1 MPVSP
6 IGNMNF
12 VNQNMAYPAT
22 QASNELAKE
31 GFASLI
37 NMAEFNDKEKMIQ
50 KLEKVNES
58 AEIKEEIKEKN
69 EEEKKKKHEKN
80 EKNEEEGEENEL
92 SSDDLENL
100 DENLEENLEKSPN
113 FKDAQSIHH
122 LDISI

>member
-31 GFASLI
+31 GFAATL
-37 NMAEFNDKEKMIQ
+37 NMAEFNEKEKTF
-50 KLEKVNES
+50 
-58 AEIKEEIKEKN
+58 KEEIKEKA
-69 EEEKKKKHEKN
+69 EQEEKKKKHNQEAKTSDD
-80 EKNEEEGEENEL
+80 EKNEE
-92 SSDDLENL
+92 
-100 DENLEENLEKSPN
+100 DESKDPN
-113 FKDAQSIHH
+113 FKDAQSIHR

>member
-31 GFASLI
+31 GFAAML
-37 NMAEFNDKEKMIQ
+37 NMAEFNEKEKTLN
-50 KLEKVNES
+50 KLEKVNETH
-58 AEIKEEIKEKN
+58 EIKEKA
-69 EEEKKKKHEKN
+69 EQEEKKKKHNQEAKTSDD
-80 EKNEEEGEENEL
+80 EKNEE
-92 SSDDLENL
+92 
-100 DENLEENLEKSPN
+100 DESKDPN
-113 FKDAQSIHH
+113 FKDAQSIHR